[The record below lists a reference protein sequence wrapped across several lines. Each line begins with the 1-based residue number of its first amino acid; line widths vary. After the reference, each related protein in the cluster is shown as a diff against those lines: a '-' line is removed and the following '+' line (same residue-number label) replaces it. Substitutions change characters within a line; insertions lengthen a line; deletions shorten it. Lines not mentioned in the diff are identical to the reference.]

1 MAMASK
7 VNVAV
12 IGGSGMLGKHLVN
25 GFLNNG
31 KYKVTVIT
39 RPVSAQTVQLQGTAI
54 GAMRSAHATAAHQLQ
69 TLPRGR
75 LRCWCS

>member
-39 RPVSAQTVQLQGTAI
+39 RPVSAQTVQGTAI
-54 GAMRSAHATAAHQLQ
+54 GVMRADTQQRRISCS